1 MTTRIGIKT
10 MKNLTK
16 ALAVIALSTASFA
29 TFAATEV
36 SMAPAGEQSIGTVSA
51 STNGGDL
58 STLQGKLAAKAAQE
72 GATSYRIVAA
82 GGENHMYGTAEL
94 YK

>member
-1 MTTRIGIKT
+1 

-16 ALAVIALSTASFA
+16 AFAVIALTTASFA

-36 SMAPAGEQSIGTVSA
+36 NMAPAGEHSVGMVSA
-51 STNGGDL
+51 STNGDDL
-58 STLQGKLAAKAAQE
+58 TSLQGKLAAKAAQE
-72 GATSYRIVAA
+72 GASSYRIISA
-82 GGENHMYGTAEL
+82 GGENHLYGTAEI

>member
-1 MTTRIGIKT
+1 

-16 ALAVIALSTASFA
+16 AFAVIALT
-29 TFAATEV
+29 TEV
-36 SMAPAGEQSIGTVSA
+36 SSAPAGEQSIGVVSA

-58 STLQGKLAAKAAQE
+58 SSLQAKLAAKAAQE
-72 GATSYRIVAA
+72 GASSYRIVGA
-82 GGENHMYGTAEL
+82 GGENHMYGTAEI

>member
-1 MTTRIGIKT
+1 

-16 ALAVIALSTASFA
+16 AFAVIALTTASFA

-36 SMAPAGEQSIGTVSA
+36 NMVPEGQQSAGMISA
-51 STNGGDL
+51 STNNGDL
-58 STLQGKLAAKAAQE
+58 GTLQGKLAAKAAQE
-72 GATSYRIVAA
+72 GASSYRIISA
-82 GGENHMYGTAEL
+82 GGENHMYGTAEI

>member
-1 MTTRIGIKT
+1 

-16 ALAVIALSTASFA
+16 AFAVIALTTASFA

-36 SMAPAGEQSIGTVSA
+36 NMAPNDSQSLGTVSA
-51 STNGGDL
+51 STNDGNL
-58 STLQGKLAAKAAQE
+58 SALQGKLAAKAAQE
-72 GATSYRIVAA
+72 GASSYRITSA
-82 GGENHMYGTAEL
+82 GGENHLYGTAEI

>member
-1 MTTRIGIKT
+1 

-16 ALAVIALSTASFA
+16 VFAVIALTSASFA
-29 TFAATEV
+29 TLAATEV
-36 SMAPAGEQSIGTVSA
+36 NMAPAGAQSIGTVSA
-51 STNGGDL
+51 ATNGNDI

-72 GATSYRIVAA
+72 GASSYRIVAA
-82 GGENHMYGTAEL
+82 GGDNHLYGTAEI

>member
-1 MTTRIGIKT
+1 

-16 ALAVIALSTASFA
+16 AFAVIALTTASFA

-36 SMAPAGEQSIGTVSA
+36 NAVPSNEHSIGTVSA
-51 STNGGDL
+51 ETNGNDL
-58 STLQGKLAAKAAQE
+58 SSLQGQLAAKAAQQ
-72 GATSYRIVAA
+72 GATSYRIVSA
-82 GGENHMYGTAEL
+82 GGDNHLFGTAEI

>member
-1 MTTRIGIKT
+1 

-16 ALAVIALSTASFA
+16 AFAVIALTTASFA

-36 SMAPAGEQSIGTVSA
+36 QMAPNDAQSIGTVSA
-51 STNGGDL
+51 TTNGNDL

-72 GATSYRIVAA
+72 GASSYRIVSA
-82 GGENHMYGTAEL
+82 GGDNHLFGTAEI

>member
-1 MTTRIGIKT
+1 

-16 ALAVIALSTASFA
+16 AFAVIALTTASFASFA

-36 SMAPAGEQSIGTVSA
+36 QMAPAGSQSIGMVSA
-51 STNGGDL
+51 ATNGNDL
-58 STLQGKLAAKAAQE
+58 SGLQGKLAAKAAQE
-72 GATSYRIVAA
+72 GASSYRIISA
-82 GGENHMYGTAEL
+82 GGENHLYGTAEI

>member
-1 MTTRIGIKT
+1 

-16 ALAVIALSTASFA
+16 AFAVIALSTASFA

-36 SMAPAGEQSIGTVSA
+36 SSAPAGEQSIGVVSA
-51 STNGGDL
+51 STGASDL
-58 STLQGKLAAKAAQE
+58 TSLQGKLAAKAAQE
-72 GATSYRIVAA
+72 GATSYRIISA
-82 GGENHMYGTAEL
+82 GGDNYLYGTAEL

>member
-1 MTTRIGIKT
+1 M

-16 ALAVIALSTASFA
+16 AFAVIALTTASFA

-36 SMAPAGEQSIGTVSA
+36 NMAPNGAQSLGTISA
-51 STNGGDL
+51 SSNGGDL

-72 GATSYRIVAA
+72 GATSYRIVGA
-82 GGENHMYGTAEL
+82 GGENHLFGTAEI

>member
-1 MTTRIGIKT
+1 

-16 ALAVIALSTASFA
+16 AFAVIALTTASFA

-36 SMAPAGEQSIGTVSA
+36 STAPEGQQSVGMVSA
-51 STNGGDL
+51 SANSGSFD
-58 STLQGKLAAKAAQE
+58 TLHDRLAAKAADE
-72 GATSYRIVAA
+72 GASSYRIIST
-82 GGENHMYGTAEL
+82 GGENHVYGTAEI

>member
-1 MTTRIGIKT
+1 

-16 ALAVIALSTASFA
+16 AIAVIALTTASFA

-36 SMAPAGEQSIGTVSA
+36 NSAPAGAQSVGVVSA
-51 STNGGDL
+51 STNGDDL
-58 STLQGKLAAKAAQE
+58 TTLQGKLAAKAAKE
-72 GATSYRIVAA
+72 GASSYRIISA
-82 GGENHMYGTAEL
+82 GGENHLYGTAEI

>member
-1 MTTRIGIKT
+1 

-16 ALAVIALSTASFA
+16 AFAVIALTTASFA

-36 SMAPAGEQSIGTVSA
+36 TSAPVNAQSIGTVSA
-51 STNGGDL
+51 TTNGNDL
-58 STLQGKLAAKAAQE
+58 SSLQGKLAAKAAQE
-72 GATSYRIVAA
+72 GASSYRIVAA
-82 GGENHMYGTAEL
+82 GGDNHLFGTAEI

>member
-1 MTTRIGIKT
+1 M

-16 ALAVIALSTASFA
+16 AFAVIALTTASFA

-36 SMAPAGEQSIGTVSA
+36 NAAPTGAQSIGVVSA
-51 STNGGDL
+51 TGGNDL
-58 STLQGKLAAKAAQE
+58 TSLENKLAAKAAQQ
-72 GATSYRIVAA
+72 GASSFRIISA
-82 GGENHMYGTAEL
+82 GGDNHMYGTAEI